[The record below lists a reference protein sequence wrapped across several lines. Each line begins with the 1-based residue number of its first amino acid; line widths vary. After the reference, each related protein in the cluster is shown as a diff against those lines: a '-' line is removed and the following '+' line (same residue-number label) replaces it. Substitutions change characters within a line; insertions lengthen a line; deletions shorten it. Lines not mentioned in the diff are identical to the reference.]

1 MALFDRLKERVVQ
14 RARVVT
20 DRRLRQVGAA
30 MAKAPGILLRREG
43 DELILAGRG
52 MMRRWLSDDR
62 LRFALWSGR

>member
-1 MALFDRLKERVVQ
+1 MALFDRLKERVEQ

-62 LRFALWSGR
+62 LWSGR